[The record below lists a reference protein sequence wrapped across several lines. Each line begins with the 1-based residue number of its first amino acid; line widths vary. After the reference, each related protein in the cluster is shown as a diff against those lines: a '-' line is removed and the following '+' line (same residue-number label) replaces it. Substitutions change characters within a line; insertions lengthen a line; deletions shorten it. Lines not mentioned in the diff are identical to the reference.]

1 MSLAKA
7 TISGTIIK
15 APEKRFTSNNIAIA
29 SFPLDFAEVQDEQN
43 IIYVR
48 AIGNLAQ
55 KVFDQLKK
63 NDKVVVEGRLLMIS
77 IKSEDGQT
85 ERKVAEIDIS
95 SFEKIQSSN
104 TLTATDSS
112 NIHQNDSSS
121 NDEVIKFSEEEFND
135 ELLGEDEIPF

>member
-1 MSLAKA
+1 
-7 TISGTIIK
+7 
-15 APEKRFTSNNIAIA
+15 
-29 SFPLDFAEVQDEQN
+29 
-43 IIYVR
+43 
-48 AIGNLAQ
+48 
-55 KVFDQLKK
+55 
-63 NDKVVVEGRLLMIS
+63 MIS

>member
-104 TLTATDSS
+104 TLTAADSS

>member
-15 APEKRFTSNNIAIA
+15 APEKRFTSNNVAIA
-29 SFPLDFAEVQDEQN
+29 SFPLDFAEMEDEQN
-43 IIYVR
+43 IVYVR

-55 KVFDQLKK
+55 KVFEQLKK

-95 SFEKIQSSN
+95 SFEKIQSANASR
-104 TLTATDSS
+104 
-112 NIHQNDSSS
+112 NISKDIEEQDNSVV
-121 NDEVIKFSEEEFND
+121 EFAEEEFSD

>member
-7 TISGTIIK
+7 TISGTITK

-29 SFPLDFAEVQDEQN
+29 SFPLDFSEIEGEQN

-55 KVFDQLKK
+55 KVFEQLKK

-95 SFEKIQSSN
+95 SFEKVQGANASKNNVSN
-104 TLTATDSS
+104 NLEGNSDSVV
-112 NIHQNDSSS
+112 
-121 NDEVIKFSEEEFND
+121 EFAEEEFGD

>member
-7 TISGTIIK
+7 TISGTITK
-15 APEKRFTSNNIAIA
+15 APEKRFTSNNVAIA
-29 SFPLDFAEVQDEQN
+29 SFPLDFSEIEGEQN

-55 KVFDQLKK
+55 KVFEQLKK

-77 IKSEDGQT
+77 IKSEDGQI

-95 SFEKIQSSN
+95 SFEKIQSTNASRN
-104 TLTATDSS
+104 
-112 NIHQNDSSS
+112 NDS
-121 NDEVIKFSEEEFND
+121 NNIEEQDNNVVEFAEEEFSD

>member
-15 APEKRFTSNNIAIA
+15 APEKRFTSNNVAIA
-29 SFPLDFAEVQDEQN
+29 SFPLDFSEIEGEQN

-55 KVFDQLKK
+55 KVFDNLKK

-95 SFEKIQSSN
+95 SFEKIQSASASKN
-104 TLTATDSS
+104 MPQETEEQDNSVV
-112 NIHQNDSSS
+112 
-121 NDEVIKFSEEEFND
+121 EFGEEEFGD

>member
-15 APEKRFTSNNIAIA
+15 APEKRFTSNNVAIA
-29 SFPLDFAEVQDEQN
+29 SFPLDFSEMEGEQN
-43 IIYVR
+43 IVYVR

-55 KVFDQLKK
+55 KVFEQLKK

-95 SFEKIQSSN
+95 SFEKIQSANASR
-104 TLTATDSS
+104 
-112 NIHQNDSSS
+112 NISKDIEEQDNSVV
-121 NDEVIKFSEEEFND
+121 EFAEEEFSD

>member
-7 TISGTIIK
+7 TISGTITK
-15 APEKRFTSNNIAIA
+15 APEKRFTSNNVAIA
-29 SFPLDFAEVQDEQN
+29 SFPLDFSEIEGEQN

-55 KVFDQLKK
+55 KVFEQLKK

-95 SFEKIQSSN
+95 SFEKIQSANASRKNNSN
-104 TLTATDSS
+104 
-112 NIHQNDSSS
+112 NIEEQDN
-121 NDEVIKFSEEEFND
+121 NVVEFAEEEFSD

>member
-15 APEKRFTSNNIAIA
+15 SPEKRFTSNNVAIA
-29 SFPLDFAEVQDEQN
+29 SFPLDFSEVDGEQN

-55 KVFDQLKK
+55 KVFEQLKK
-63 NDKVVVEGRLLMIS
+63 NDKVVVEGRLLMIN

-95 SFEKIQSSN
+95 SFEKIQSISASANNNSN
-104 TLTATDSS
+104 SIQGQS
-112 NIHQNDSSS
+112 NQVV
-121 NDEVIKFSEEEFND
+121 EFAEEEFSD

>member
-7 TISGTIIK
+7 TISGTITK

-29 SFPLDFAEVQDEQN
+29 SFPLDFSEIEGEQN

-55 KVFDQLKK
+55 KVFEQLKK

-95 SFEKIQSSN
+95 SFEKVQGADASKNNVSN
-104 TLTATDSS
+104 NLEGNSDSVV
-112 NIHQNDSSS
+112 
-121 NDEVIKFSEEEFND
+121 EFAEEEFGD

>member
-15 APEKRFTSNNIAIA
+15 APEKRFTSNNVAIA
-29 SFPLDFAEVQDEQN
+29 SFPLDFSEIEGEQN

-55 KVFDQLKK
+55 KVFEQLKK

-95 SFEKIQSSN
+95 SFEKIQSANASR
-104 TLTATDSS
+104 
-112 NIHQNDSSS
+112 NISKDIEEQDNSVV
-121 NDEVIKFSEEEFND
+121 EFAEEEFND

>member
-7 TISGTIIK
+7 TISGTITK

-29 SFPLDFAEVQDEQN
+29 SFPLDFSEIEGEQN

-55 KVFDQLKK
+55 KVFEQLKK

-85 ERKVAEIDIS
+85 ERKVTEIDIS
-95 SFEKIQSSN
+95 SFEKVQGASASRNNVSN
-104 TLTATDSS
+104 NLEGNSESVVEFA
-112 NIHQNDSSS
+112 
-121 NDEVIKFSEEEFND
+121 EEEFGD